1 LKVEL
6 VAVIVRT
13 VCTSLSFCF
22 AFMCFQAIDFSL
34 KRQLAAL
41 AAFSLIV
48 GIGILVSLTIF
59 LRIETMYPGTGDQ
72 QQIPQVSV
80 EGNKR

>member
-6 VAVIVRT
+6 VAVIVRA

-22 AFMCFQAIDFSL
+22 AFMCFQAIDCSL

-41 AAFSLIV
+41 AASSLIV
-48 GIGILVSLTIF
+48 GVGLLVSLSIF
-59 LRIETMYPGTGDQ
+59 SRIETVYHGTGDQ
-72 QQIPQVSV
+72 QQILQASV
-80 EGNKR
+80 ERNKR